1 MDRQTGRVEMLRGL
15 EHEIGILLRRVR
27 KVIGERAYLVHP
39 ELNTS
44 AYFLLGTLTE
54 FGPRRAS
61 ELADL
66 FQLDKGAVSRVVH
79 QLMELEL
86 VERTPDP
93 EDGRASILR
102 VTEVGR
108 QRMAEVSELRR
119 RQLSDKLGEWD
130 DADLDQLVAYLAR
143 YNAALAELE
152 AGPEH
157 RRTGLPEADTAPA

>member
-1 MDRQTGRVEMLRGL
+1 MLRGL

-79 QLMELEL
+79 QLMQLDF
-86 VERTPDP
+86 VERQPDP
-93 EDGRASILR
+93 EDGRASILQ
-102 VTEVGR
+102 VTELAR
-108 QRMAEVSELRR
+108 TRMDDVSALRR
-119 RQLSDKLGEWD
+119 RQLSEKLGEWD
-130 DADLDQLVAYLAR
+130 DADLEQLVGFLGR

-152 AGPEH
+152 GGAGEAGPASAARH
-157 RRTGLPEADTAPA
+157 AAHS